1 MIRTI
6 GLIEL
11 NSIAKGIEVA
21 DGMIKAASVDLLQ
34 SGTVCPGKYVI
45 LITGD
50 VGDTKAA
57 IEVGEEIG
65 GPFVVNTLVLPS
77 IHPDLISAI
86 NGATQVSQVNALG
99 VLEFFSIATCIIAA
113 DEAAK
118 AASVELIEVRLGFG
132 IGGKAFITLTG
143 DVSAVEA
150 SVEAG
155 ARVGQEGGML
165 VNQVVIPSPRK
176 ELFDKLL

>member
-21 DGMIKAASVDLLQ
+21 DAIIKAASVELLK
-34 SGTVCPGKYVI
+34 SHSICPGKYIV
-45 LITGD
+45 LISGD
-50 VGDTKAA
+50 VGDVKTA
-57 IEVGEEIG
+57 IEVGKEVG
-65 GPFVVNTLVLPS
+65 RAFVLDTLVLPS
-77 IHPDLISAI
+77 IHPQLINAI
-86 NGATQVSQVNALG
+86 NSATNISKVNALG
-99 VLEFFSIATCIIAA
+99 VLEFFSIATCIVAA

-118 AASVELIEVRLGFG
+118 AASVDLIEVRLGYG

-143 DVSAVEA
+143 DVSGVTEA
-150 SVEAG
+150 IEAG
-155 ARVGQEGGML
+155 ARVGGDNGML
-165 VNQVVIPSPRK
+165 VNKVVIPSPRK

>member
-1 MIRTI
+1 VIRTI

-21 DGMIKAASVDLLQ
+21 DAMMKAASVDLLQ

-45 LITGD
+45 LVTGD
-50 VGDTKAA
+50 VGDAKAA
-57 IEVGEEIG
+57 IQVGEQIG
-65 GPFVVNTLVLPS
+65 GPFVINTLVLPS
-77 IHPDLISAI
+77 IHPQLIQAI
-86 NGATQVSQVNALG
+86 NGATEVSQIGALG
-99 VLEFFSIATCIIAA
+99 VLEFFSIATCIVAA

-118 AASVELIEVRLGFG
+118 AALVDLIEVRLGFG

-143 DVSAVEA
+143 DVSAVQAAVDAGA
-150 SVEAG
+150 SV
-155 ARVGQEGGML
+155 GQSSGML